1 MRACAPRTLII
12 GASRGVGRATAL
24 ELASRGHDLALGYLA
39 DADAVQKLAA
49 ELGGVSGGGS
59 GGVSTVAVQGDVAC
73 DGARMVAEAAAG
85 LGGLDNVVVTAVP
98 LIIGPISTVT
108 REDAE
113 RAMDVSVHGFREVV
127 LAAREYLSARGG
139 CGADG
144 GAGGVRGGSIVC
156 VSSLGSDHYAAYYG
170 ALGPAKAALEST
182 VRYLAGELG
191 PELIRVN
198 AVSPCLIDDPAH
210 LADAPEVAKFLSAA
224 ARRTPLGRRLAVPAD
239 IARVIA
245 ALVGDDLTYVTGQ
258 VLVADGGYSVL
269 A

>member
-1 MRACAPRTLII
+1 MKTLIV
-12 GASRGVGRATAL
+12 GASRGLGRATAL
-24 ELASRGHDLALGYLA
+24 ELASRGHDLALGYHSG
-39 DADAVQKLAA
+39 ADAVEKLAA
-49 ELGGVSGGGS
+49 ELGD
-59 GGVSTVAVQGDVAC
+59 VSTVALQGDVAR

-98 LIIGPISTVT
+98 LIIGPISAVT
-108 REDAE
+108 RQDAE
-113 RAMDVSVHGFREVV
+113 RAMDVSVHGFRDVV
-127 LAAREYLSARGG
+127 LAAREHMTG
-139 CGADG
+139 
-144 GAGGVRGGSIVC
+144 RGGSIVA
-156 VSSLGSDHYAAYYG
+156 VSSLGSDHYAGYYG

-210 LADAPEVAKFLSAA
+210 AAEAPEVAKFLTAA

-245 ALVGDDLTYVTGQ
+245 ALVGDDLSYVTGQ
-258 VLVADGGYSVL
+258 TLVVDGGYSLL

>member
-1 MRACAPRTLII
+1 MTVRAGAARTLII

-24 ELASRGHDLALGYLA
+24 ELAARGHHLALGYLSG
-39 DADAVQKLAA
+39 ADAVGKLAA
-49 ELGGVSGGGS
+49 ELGDIA
-59 GGVSTVAVQGDVAC
+59 TVAVQGDVAR
-73 DGARMVAEAAAG
+73 DGARMVAEAAEG

-98 LIIGPISTVT
+98 LITGPISSVT
-108 REDAE
+108 REEAD
-113 RAMDVSVHGFREVV
+113 RAMDVQVHGFREVV
-127 LAAREYLSARGG
+127 LAAREHLAGDTGG
-139 CGADG
+139 
-144 GAGGVRGGSIVC
+144 RGGSIVG
-156 VSSLGSDHYAAYYG
+156 VSSLGADHYAGYYG

-191 PELIRVN
+191 PQLIRVN

-210 LADAPEVAKFLSAA
+210 VADAPEVAKFLAGA

-245 ALVGDDLTYVTGQ
+245 ALVGDDLAYVTGQ
-258 VLVADGGYSVL
+258 ILVVDGGYSLL

>member
-1 MRACAPRTLII
+1 MKTFVI
-12 GASRGVGRATAL
+12 GATRGVGRATAL
-24 ELASRGHDLALGYLA
+24 ELAARGHDLALGYVSST
-39 DADAVQKLAA
+39 DAVEKLAA
-49 ELGGVSGGGS
+49 ELSGVS
-59 GGVSTVAVQGDVAC
+59 VVAVQGDVAH

-98 LIIGPISTVT
+98 LITGPIGTVT

-113 RAMDVSVHGFREVV
+113 RAMDVTVHGFRDVA
-127 LAAREYLSARGG
+127 LAARSHL
-139 CGADG
+139 
-144 GAGGVRGGSIVC
+144 AGVGGGSIIG

-198 AVSPCLIDDPAH
+198 AVSPCLIDDPVH
-210 LADAPEVAKFLSAA
+210 FEDAPQVAKFLAAA

-245 ALVGDDLTYVTGQ
+245 ALLGEDLAYVTGQ
-258 VLVADGGYSVL
+258 TIVADGGYSLL